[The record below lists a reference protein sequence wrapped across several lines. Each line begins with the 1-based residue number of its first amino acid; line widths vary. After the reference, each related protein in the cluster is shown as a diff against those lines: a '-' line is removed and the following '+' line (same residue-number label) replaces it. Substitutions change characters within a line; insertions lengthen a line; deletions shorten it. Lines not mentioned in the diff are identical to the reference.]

1 MPKISFDEFVEKY
14 EPEVNKFNEGHTDEA
29 PFGGF
34 MFETYGDELL
44 YVSNH
49 QKEFKDVWTLVEEE
63 GKSFIVYGMRKVN
76 RLGYFITHKL
86 PLDPDIIVDLEDE
99 PKREI
104 IEERY
109 MEAKKELEIAL
120 KAYKELKRKEFLK
133 EVLSRIEDKELLD
146 AIEAFGP
153 IEAYPQ
159 NDVFIY
165 DGYRVWA
172 DSIIFR
178 NWYGEEK
185 AVVIDTDGDFDIER
199 ISVYHKSDISIF
211 FENEDGDELT
221 DFHSELANIPHVPE
235 LLEEVEVV
243 K

>member
-1 MPKISFDEFVEKY
+1 MEISFEEFVERF
-14 EPEVNKFNEGHTDEA
+14 EPEVNGFDENA
-29 PFGGF
+29 SFDGY
-34 MFETYGDELL
+34 MFETYGDELE
-44 YVSNH
+44 YVLEQ
-49 QKEFKDVWTLVEEE
+49 QKRYQDVWTLIEED
-63 GKSFIVYGMRKVN
+63 GKRYIVYGMKKVN
-76 RLGYFITHKL
+76 RLGYFVTHHL
-86 PLDPDIIVDLEDE
+86 PLNPGIVVDLEDVKSE
-99 PKREI
+99 EEI

-109 MEAKKELEIAL
+109 EKAKEEFEKAK
-120 KAYKELKRKEFLK
+120 KAYKRLKRVEFLG

-146 AIEAFGP
+146 AITAFNP
-153 IEAYPQ
+153 VEAYPQ
-159 NDVFIY
+159 SDVLIY

-178 NWYGEEK
+178 NWDGEEK
-185 AVVIDTDGDFDIER
+185 AVVIDTDGDFDIEN

-221 DFHSELANIPHVPE
+221 DFHPELANIPHVPE